1 MRKRKRELVFNSP
14 HWSDTGAPV
23 GQPVG
28 QLTFNERQEAVGLLL
43 NTGCWQENDRATLQ
57 GLSDRSLASLV
68 INSEGAECR
77 EDEGEEAPTINYA
90 AAASPRMDQALLSP
104 PTMALIP
111 RASGQVLDV
120 DCEFD
125 NGHSPTPTLNMARL
139 ASPRMV
145 RHLRDQRAADDSPT
159 LDWAEI
165 ASPRLVANLRRQ
177 RNLPD
182 DTTDPMDRAGLGAR
196 GKRGDINYAGRPYAE
211 GDVAPGGPALRP
223 EDEEVDEGDDEDAFQ
238 DDEPRFLHRE
248 MLNVDT
254 YPDEEEEEMETGR
267 LSSSNPAGMQWGNRD
282 SKPLFA
288 VGRTFSDVILEQEE
302 QQRQRIMQNT

>member
-1 MRKRKRELVFNSP
+1 MS
-14 HWSDTGAPV
+14 T
-23 GQPVG
+23 
-28 QLTFNERQEAVGLLL
+28 LTLNARERQQTVDLLIDGGCWGQKDRPLL
-43 NTGCWQENDRATLQ
+43 NS
-57 GLSDRSLASLV
+57 LSDRSLADLV
-68 INSEGAECR
+68 LNRGECY
-77 EDEGEEAPTINYA
+77 EDDGEESPTINYQ
-90 AAASPRMDQALLSP
+90 AAASPRMDPALLSP

-125 NGHSPTPTLNMARL
+125 NGDVPTPTLNMASL

-165 ASPRLVANLRRQ
+165 ASPGLVANLRRQ
-177 RNLPD
+177 RSLPD

-196 GKRGDINYAGRPYAE
+196 GKRGDINYTGRPYAE

-223 EDEEVDEGDDEDAFQ
+223 EDEDVDEGDEDEDAG
-238 DDEPRFLHRE
+238 EPRYLHRE

-254 YPDEEEEEMETGR
+254 YPDEDEEEMESGR
-267 LSSSNPAGMQWGNRD
+267 LAASNPAGMQWGNRD

-302 QQRQRIMQNT
+302 QQRQRMMQNT